1 MVEKGKVDITRI
13 FIFGLALAIVISSF
27 YLIVDKYFERADILH
42 KDGIVEIKRFGKKEW
57 IVLTDDIRIGNG
69 DVIKTGNS
77 ATVELELPGEAFIK
91 VGENSLVK
99 INEIGMVEITK
110 RADNKIELLYG
121 KVRAVVAPF
130 VNNRSKFLIRDD
142 EIFIGVRGTDFG
154 VIRNIDEEWT
164 QVLSLDGEI
173 SVGSMA
179 KEVVVKADEKMSV
192 TKDGKNFGTPT
203 KLDKDFK
210 KDFLI
215 EMDFE
220 SLKVRDLIRDDLKD
234 FETNSEPEKEIVEV
248 EPIMPE
254 GGKSYTVK
262 PGDNL
267 WKIAEELYGE
277 GVKYPIAY
285 DANREKI
292 KDPNLIYPNQV
303 IIIPPL
309 RKE

>member
-1 MVEKGKVDITRI
+1 MVEKEKVDIKRI

-27 YLIVDKYFERADILH
+27 YLIVDKYLERADLLY
-42 KDGIVEIKRFGKKEW
+42 KDGTVEIKRSGTKEW
-57 IVLTDDIRIGNG
+57 IVLTDDVKIGNG

-91 VGENSLVK
+91 VGENSLVM

-110 RADNKIELLYG
+110 RAGNKIELFYG
-121 KVRAVVAPF
+121 KVRAVVVPF

-179 KEVVVKADEKMSV
+179 KEVVVKADEEI
-192 TKDGKNFGTPT
+192 TIIKNEIPGTPIE
-203 KLDKDFK
+203 LDEDFK
-210 KDFLI
+210 RDFLI
-215 EMDFE
+215 EMDFV

-234 FETNSEPEKEIVEV
+234 FETDSEPEKEIFEV

-267 WKIAEELYGE
+267 WKIAKELYGE

-292 KDPNLIYPNQV
+292 KNPNLIYPNQV